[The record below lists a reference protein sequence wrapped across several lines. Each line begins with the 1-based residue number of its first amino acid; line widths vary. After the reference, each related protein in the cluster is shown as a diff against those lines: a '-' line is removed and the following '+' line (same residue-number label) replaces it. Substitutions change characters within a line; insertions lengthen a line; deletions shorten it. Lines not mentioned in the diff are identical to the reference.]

1 MNKKIKL
8 IGLMLLILNLPLQ
21 LNAQVEILTTTIGS
35 GILDD
40 VSKADQS
47 VVFNGKKYKYTIKE
61 RVSSLAVVDESEPI
75 ALNIRDLKVG
85 EKYYFETI
93 SYKKEPT
100 KEDFK
105 EVIFITDIK
114 PMVLE

>member
-21 LNAQVEILTTTIGS
+21 LNAQAEVLTTTIGS

-40 VSKADQS
+40 ISKADQS

-61 RVSSLAVVDESEPI
+61 KVSSLAVGESEPI